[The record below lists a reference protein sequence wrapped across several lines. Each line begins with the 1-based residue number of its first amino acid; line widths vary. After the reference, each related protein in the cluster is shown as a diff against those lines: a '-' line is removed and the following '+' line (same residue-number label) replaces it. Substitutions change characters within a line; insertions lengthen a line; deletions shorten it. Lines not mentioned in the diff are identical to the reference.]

1 MVRRAIVLVLAV
13 LCVGACANPTHG
25 ISDRTPVDFPLF
37 QNRRFTITDQ
47 AFVLA
52 AAKNS
57 LEEMGYTVSAEGG
70 DAGVLIAW
78 EQVAPETPEA
88 GEWKTTDWNA
98 HQVKETTDAVNAEIA
113 RLFYLDPANN
123 PPPKQYSTN
132 KFWNS
137 VLNGLHK
144 PSPPRVAF
152 PGRGDDERAA
162 VLVRPSPPFQTEI
175 RVWFDQVTGRQDSS
189 SQVYERDFEPMLY
202 AVFFHGIE
210 TAVAAKVKT
219 P

>member
-1 MVRRAIVLVLAV
+1 MLVFAALG
-13 LCVGACANPTHG
+13 LSACADPTHG
-25 ISDRTPVDFPLF
+25 ISDRTPADFPLF

-47 AFVLA
+47 AFILA

-57 LEEMGYTVSAEGG
+57 LEEMGYTASAEGG

-78 EQVAPETPEA
+78 ERLAPETPEA
-88 GEWKTTDWNA
+88 GAWKPTDWNA
-98 HQVKETTDAVNAEIA
+98 YQTKEATDAANAEIA

-132 KFWNS
+132 KLWNS
-137 VLNGLHK
+137 VLNEWHK
-144 PSPPRVAF
+144 PSPPRIVF
-152 PGRGDDERAA
+152 SGRGDDERAA
-162 VLVRPSPPFQTEI
+162 VLVTPSPPFQTEV
-175 RVWFDQVTGRQDSS
+175 RVWFDQVTGRQDSA

-210 TAVAAKVKT
+210 NAVAAKVKA